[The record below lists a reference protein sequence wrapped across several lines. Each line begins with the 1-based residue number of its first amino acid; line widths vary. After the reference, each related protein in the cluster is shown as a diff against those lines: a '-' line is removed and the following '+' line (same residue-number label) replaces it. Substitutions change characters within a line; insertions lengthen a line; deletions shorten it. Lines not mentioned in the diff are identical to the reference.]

1 MRCSAN
7 STENPRRG
15 ERCRPVRKPS
25 TTPSVTTSSPPSF
38 ETSMGSSRSGR
49 PWGVR
54 AEDGCMQRS
63 IVSGSRFRGNPGR
76 RTAAASGPKDMTG
89 ARGLGRACPRLY
101 SGVSYADDPDWHTAC
116 CQAADTPGAPGGF
129 MLATL
134 GWMLLASLPL
144 QSPTTIRNHARSAA
158 TPAPAAGRI
167 TLWTDQE
174 DPYVRG
180 QSARVFLNVDEP
192 SYVAVLR
199 VDTDG
204 RIRVLFPRDPWG
216 DTYVGE
222 DRTFEVSGARG
233 GRSFTVDDFPGMGYL
248 FAVASTS
255 PLDFDD
261 LTRGDYWDYRRID
274 GGRVQGDP
282 YVALTDLAE
291 RIARDGEYDYDVVP
305 YYVERHYDYP
315 RFVCYD
321 CHAYASYDQW
331 NPYRTACTRFRLVI
345 RDDPR
350 YYPYRSGNGRN
361 EIGRARCRE

>member
-1 MRCSAN
+1 
-7 STENPRRG
+7 
-15 ERCRPVRKPS
+15 
-25 TTPSVTTSSPPSF
+25 
-38 ETSMGSSRSGR
+38 
-49 PWGVR
+49 
-54 AEDGCMQRS
+54 
-63 IVSGSRFRGNPGR
+63 
-76 RTAAASGPKDMTG
+76 
-89 ARGLGRACPRLY
+89 
-101 SGVSYADDPDWHTAC
+101 
-116 CQAADTPGAPGGF
+116 
-129 MLATL
+129 MLVTL

-144 QSPTTIRNHARSAA
+144 QSPATVRDHSPSAGP
-158 TPAPAAGRI
+158 TPAAGRV

-180 QSARVFLNVDEP
+180 QSARVFLSVDEP

-204 RIRVLFPRDPWG
+204 RIRMLFPRDPWG

-222 DRTFEVSGARG
+222 DRTFEVSGVRG

-248 FAVASTS
+248 FAVASSS

-261 LTRGDYWDYRRID
+261 LTRGDYWAYRRID
-274 GGRVQGDP
+274 GGRIRGDP
-282 YVALTDLAE
+282 YVALTELAE
-291 RIARDGEYDYDVVP
+291 RIARHGEYDYDVVP

-331 NPYRTACTRFRLVI
+331 NPYRTACTRFRVVI

-361 EIGRARCRE
+361 VVIDRPQHLGPRFVFRDADPRSGYVTRIPGRAGQERRRNEEEDDRGRTSEDVGGPGAIAAPGLPSLGRNPRREPVPELSPARPLIEERRRQEQQHEERRRQSGDSTEVVPEGLQRAPRSTGEPELRRRRP